1 RAGRGAAGRAPRL
14 AGRDGT
20 RGARRGEESEGRAL
34 HRPDLPQ
41 RDRAPRRAGG
51 RGSDGPARPRG
62 DRVGAQALAPRSN
75 GRRTGGDGAA
85 ASAAAR
91 AAPAGP
97 GREGSRAL
105 TSRRA
110 QLVLAWAPA
119 LAYMGV
125 IWALSSMELGS
136 ISVSR
141 FPLGDKG
148 VHVVEYAL
156 LGFLVAHAT
165 RA

>member
-1 RAGRGAAGRAPRL
+1 
-14 AGRDGT
+14 
-20 RGARRGEESEGRAL
+20 
-34 HRPDLPQ
+34 
-41 RDRAPRRAGG
+41 
-51 RGSDGPARPRG
+51 
-62 DRVGAQALAPRSN
+62 
-75 GRRTGGDGAA
+75 
-85 ASAAAR
+85 
-91 AAPAGP
+91 
-97 GREGSRAL
+97 L

-165 RA
+165 RASWPRHHPMRTALFAIFVTCVWGFVDEIHQAMVPGRTSEALDLVADFTGATAGALLRYAPLMIPRVAAQEER